1 MSKIVLKAHRVAKG
15 KAHGEALVSKS
26 PISFLGSVNPET
38 GLIVEKGHEMEG
50 KSISNKI
57 FIFPVGKGS
66 TQGSFQ
72 LYELKNSQKAPKA
85 IINLRAD
92 PITAQGA
99 IISDIPMVDR
109 LDKDLFEI
117 IKTGD
122 IVEVDADQGIV
133 TVESK
138 SERGADRVSSGIEK

>member
-1 MSKIVLKAHRVAKG
+1 MTEIILKAHKVAKG
-15 KAHGEALVSKS
+15 KAQGEALVSKS

-50 KSISNKI
+50 RSISDKI
-57 FIFPVGKGS
+57 FIFPIGKGS
-66 TQGSFQ
+66 TGGSYQ
-72 LYELKNSQKAPKA
+72 LYELKYNQKAPKA

-99 IISDIPMVDR
+99 IISNIPMVDQ

-117 IKTGD
+117 IRTGD
-122 IVEVDADQGIV
+122 LVEVDADQGIV
-133 TVESK
+133 RVKSK
-138 SERGADRVSSGIEK
+138 SN